1 MKFQILLFILG
12 RKLKKRVKND
22 PDFKKKV
29 AEKNCTV
36 QIKTADNSKGR
47 HFIFNN
53 GEVTSKK
60 GIAANSNVALV
71 WKDATT
77 GFAVLSSGSNE
88 KTMEAVKTGA
98 LKFEGDGGLAL
109 WFAGIAK
116 GAAQ

>member
-12 RKLKKRVKND
+12 RKLKGRAKSD

-29 AEKNCTV
+29 SEKNCTV

-47 HFIFNN
+47 YFVFNN

-60 GIAANSNVALV
+60 GVSANPTVALV
-71 WKDATT
+71 WKDAAT
-77 GFAVLSSGSNE
+77 GYEVLASGSGKKN
-88 KTMEAVKTGA
+88 MEAVQNGS
-98 LKFEGDGGLAL
+98 LKFEGDGAIAL

-116 GAAQ
+116 GA